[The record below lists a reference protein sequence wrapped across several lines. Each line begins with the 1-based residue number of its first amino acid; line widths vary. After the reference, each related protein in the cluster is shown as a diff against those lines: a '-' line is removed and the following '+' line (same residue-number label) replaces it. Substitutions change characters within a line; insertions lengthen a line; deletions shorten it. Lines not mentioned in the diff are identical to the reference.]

1 MNARKN
7 KCSHCKMQGHT
18 KPKCPQLSK
27 VDKEKAKKTAS
38 NRVVKI
44 AKLAQSSKVGMEVDN
59 CSDSD
64 SEGNELKK
72 RDVDHK
78 SAKTSPDLDD
88 DMVENIVMEIFDV
101 PVRVPPDAVNVD
113 LRSGVKILI
122 PEKGIPTFI
131 PGYRYKL

>member
-1 MNARKN
+1 
-7 KCSHCKMQGHT
+7 MQGHT

-64 SEGNELKK
+64 SEGNELKEL
-72 RDVDHK
+72 DVEHK
-78 SAKTSPDLDD
+78 STKTSLDLDD
-88 DMVENIVMEIFDV
+88 DMDENILKTTKKGKFLSDGI
-101 PVRVPPDAVNVD
+101 ASD
-113 LRSGVKILI
+113 LFLLNL
-122 PEKGIPTFI
+122 E
-131 PGYRYKL
+131 